1 MKGKRQYRI
10 ARTDLGYKICK
21 RKEKE
26 NWTMECWFLWPN
38 NNRVLEPKYAKTF
51 YSEDDAKGNLV
62 IIKLKDGKETD

>member
-26 NWTMECWFLWPN
+26 NWIIDCWFLGPN
-38 NNRVLEPKYAKTF
+38 NKRVLEPKYAKTF

-62 IIKLKDGKETD
+62 IIKLKDAKETD